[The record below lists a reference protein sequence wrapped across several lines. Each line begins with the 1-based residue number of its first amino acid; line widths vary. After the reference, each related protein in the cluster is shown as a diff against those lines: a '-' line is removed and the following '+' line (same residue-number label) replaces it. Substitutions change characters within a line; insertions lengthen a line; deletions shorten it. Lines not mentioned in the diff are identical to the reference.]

1 MLLGFKLFSFLT
13 RWFSSTAPTPDSSPE
28 ATQSVDDP
36 FLQDRL
42 YSPGEQAGE
51 PIQWLAPQEDAPF
64 SDDDPFANTTCNVS
78 MMEHD
83 SLGSSAIN
91 PVTGLP
97 MCGSLDVAGNPFGCD
112 SSIGM
117 DPIGSVDAGI
127 GDSFGS
133 DIGCSFDSGISDSFG
148 SDIGCSFDSGISDS
162 FDCGIGS
169 SFDDW

>member
-1 MLLGFKLFSFLT
+1 MGFKLFSFLT
-13 RWFSSTAPTPDSSPE
+13 RWFASKAPTPGSSSE
-28 ATQSVDDP
+28 ATQSSTVDDP

-42 YSPGEQAGE
+42 YSSGEQAGD
-51 PIQWLAPQEDAPF
+51 PFQWQASQEETLF
-64 SDDDPFANTTCNVS
+64 SDDDLFANTTCDVS

-91 PVTGLP
+91 PATGLP

-117 DPIGSVDAGI
+117 DPIGSVDGGI

-133 DIGCSFDSGISDSFG
+133 DIGCSFDSGISDSF
-148 SDIGCSFDSGISDS
+148 DS
-162 FDCGIGS
+162 GIGS

>member
-1 MLLGFKLFSFLT
+1 MGFKLFSFLT
-13 RWFSSTAPTPDSSPE
+13 RWFASKAPTPDSSSE
-28 ATQSVDDP
+28 APQPGDDP

-42 YSPGEQAGE
+42 YSSGEQAGD
-51 PIQWLAPQEDAPF
+51 PFQWPASQEDALF
-64 SDDDPFANTTCNVS
+64 SDDDPFANTTCDAS
-78 MMEHD
+78 MLEHD

-91 PVTGLP
+91 PATGLP

-117 DPIGSVDAGI
+117 DPIGSVDGGIGDSFGSGI

-133 DIGCSFDSGISDSFG
+133 DIGCSFDT
-148 SDIGCSFDSGISDS
+148 GISDS